1 MESKKNKQPKLK
13 IRKGD
18 IVKVITGDSRG
29 QQGKVLSIDLQKSR
43 AIVERVNMIS
53 KHSKPNAKNTQGG
66 IVKQEAS
73 IHISNL
79 MLVDP
84 AKGETTRVG
93 RKAGDDGKLVRY
105 AKKSGEVIKK

>member
-1 MESKKNKQPKLK
+1 MESKKNKQPKIK

-18 IVKVITGDSRG
+18 TVKVITGDSRN
-29 QQGKVLSIDLQKSR
+29 QQGKVLSIDLQKYR

-84 AKGETTRVG
+84 ASGETTRVG
-93 RKAGDDGKLVRY
+93 RRVEGGKLVRY
-105 AKKSGEVIKK
+105 SKR

>member
-1 MESKKNKQPKLK
+1 MESKNNKQIKLK

-18 IVKVITGDSRG
+18 TVKVITGDSRG

-53 KHSKPNAKNTQGG
+53 KHTKPNAKNTQGG

-73 IHISNL
+73 IHVSNL

-84 AKGETTRVG
+84 ASGNTTRVG
-93 RKAGDDGKLVRY
+93 RKLVDGKLVRY
-105 AKKSGEVIKK
+105 SKRSGEVIKK